1 MSIGNWKLDYWII
14 GSYWYNVFMNPN
26 QPSGQRVGV
35 FVDVSNLYHS
45 ARHLYQGRVNFGSV
59 LKTCVSERVLIRAI
73 AYVVAADVPEEKGFF
88 EALSRS
94 GFEVRQKDLQV
105 FAGGAKKGDWDVGI
119 TVDAITL
126 AQKLDVVILI
136 TGDGDY
142 IPLLN
147 YLRSNT
153 GCRVELVSFGRSTSA
168 KLIEAADSFIDL
180 DLDPAKYLIRK

>member
-1 MSIGNWKLDYWII
+1 
-14 GSYWYNVFMNPN
+14 MNPS
-26 QPSGQRVGV
+26 QPAGQRVGV

-45 ARHLYQGRVNFGSV
+45 ARHLYKGKVNFGQV
-59 LKTCVSERVLIRAI
+59 LKTCVDNRELIRAI

-88 EALSRS
+88 EALTRS

-126 AQKLDVVILI
+126 AQKLDVIILI

-142 IPLLN
+142 LPLLN
-147 YLRSNT
+147 YLRLNT
-153 GCRVELVSFGRSTSA
+153 GCRVELVSFGRSTSN

-180 DLDPAKYLIRK
+180 DQNPETFLIKRL